1 VIPLLADPL
10 SAMSRNSKS
19 VAALP
24 PGLRVAVVHD
34 WLYTVGGAERV
45 LAAMLRCL
53 PDADLFCLFDMLQ
66 PADRAKMGI
75 TRPSTT
81 SFLQRMPFIRRRHR
95 MYLPLMPIAIEQLD
109 LSDYDLVISSSHAVA
124 KGVLTGPTQ
133 LHLSYVHSP
142 MRYAWDLQHQYLRE
156 TGVTR
161 GIKGAM
167 ARTLLHLMRLWD
179 VRTAHGPDAYMA
191 NSAFVAWRIRKV
203 YGRDAAVIHAPVRV
217 PPACPRVAKQ
227 RFFLTASRLVPYK
240 NVQLLVE
247 AFRQLPDETL
257 VVVGTGPELARLQAM
272 AGSNVTFLGYRPDA
286 ELLDLMAKA
295 RAFLFAS
302 EEDFGIVPLEAQAQG
317 TPVIA
322 LGRGGVRETI
332 LTSGPSPTGLFF
344 DQATPEAVAEA
355 VRRFDRMDPAI
366 SSEACHR
373 NAQRFAEDR
382 FEESFVGFVRANY
395 AAFHARM
402 DQAEA
407 KVLPLARTREG
418 APNLVC

>member
-1 VIPLLADPL
+1 
-10 SAMSRNSKS
+10 

-24 PGLRVAVVHD
+24 AGIRIAVVHD
-34 WLYTVGGAERV
+34 WLYTIGGAERV
-45 LAAMLRCL
+45 LAAMLGCL
-53 PDADLFCLFDMLQ
+53 PQADLFCLFDVLS
-66 PADRAKMGI
+66 PADRTKIGLNRS
-75 TRPSTT
+75 TTT
-81 SFLQRMPFIRRRHR
+81 SFLQRMPFIRQRHR
-95 MYLPLMPIAIEQLD
+95 MYLPLMPIAVEQLD
-109 LSDYDLVISSSHAVA
+109 LSGYDLVISSSHAVA
-124 KGVLTGPTQ
+124 KGVLTGPAQ
-133 LHLSYVHSP
+133 LHLAYVHSP

-156 TGVTR
+156 TGVAH
-161 GIKGAM
+161 GIKGAI
-167 ARTLLHLMRLWD
+167 ARSLLHRMRLWD

-203 YGRDAAVIHAPVRV
+203 YGRDAVVVHAPVRV
-217 PPACPRVAKQ
+217 PPTCPRVTKQ

-257 VVVGTGPELARLQAM
+257 LVVGTGPELPRLRAM
-272 AGSNVTFLGYRPDA
+272 AGSNVTFLDYLPDA
-286 ELLDLMAKA
+286 ELLDLMGAA

-332 LTSGPSPTGLFF
+332 VTTGPAPTGIFF
-344 DQATPEAVAEA
+344 DQATPEAVADA
-355 VRRFDRMDPAI
+355 VRRFDRLEPAI

-382 FEESFVGFVRANY
+382 FEANFTSFVGAHY
-395 AAFHARM
+395 AAFNARM
-402 DQAEA
+402 GQAEA
-407 KVLPLARTREG
+407 KVLPLARTREE
-418 APNLVC
+418 APDLVL